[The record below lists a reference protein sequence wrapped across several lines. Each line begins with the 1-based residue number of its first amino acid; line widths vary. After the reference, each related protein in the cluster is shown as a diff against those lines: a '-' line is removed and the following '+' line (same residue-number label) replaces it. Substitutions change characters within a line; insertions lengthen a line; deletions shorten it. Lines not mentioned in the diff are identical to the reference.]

1 MTDSASSMPYIKHE
15 PDERAGDPNQYMM
28 SAPSYAAQQ
37 QYGNSFANSNHNQG
51 IDPSDLS
58 MQNGN
63 FNGVMPYSY
72 GSQQNLSSSFNLGN
86 SGFGDD
92 ELLEGLDLTGQQGQ
106 MTDFTVPPQQQDNH
120 RYPNQRQPT
129 GISMSHQGQMAH
141 VYSNTPDGPPI
152 QSPFLG
158 QFDFSQFKPTTS
170 HMSPHQNTLYDH
182 SFNNTKRPSM
192 HGTHRKSSDQ
202 RSPMTPR
209 TPAMA
214 GLQLGTPDSASF
226 PSQPIR
232 TSSLQNRQQKTLSGH
247 LGSSPDSYGSNSK
260 FLESPMS
267 APGHGS
273 HPNGISEVLKSGQHA
288 SLPKVGHGH
297 GTNGT
302 QNVDDKKRRRRDSH
316 NQVERRRRDNI
327 NERIQDLS
335 HLVPQHRLDD
345 DKVKKQLQNSSPLSG
360 NAGATSMSPPN
371 ANNAATSLLA
381 GASGRRAAST
391 AGNITLG
398 LPIEEKEK
406 GPNKGDILTGAV
418 GWTRDLMW
426 ALYQKY
432 VQDDELA
439 QHITQ
444 LGGTWPFE
452 ITEDERRMRTELMD
466 AIEKNDVATF
476 TYTRTHG
483 SGLRVPK
490 HTNLAG
496 DPVQGSNDVSPQSLL
511 ELSPGFHSG
520 GSGTNSGSGGPG
532 QPQFWNSA
540 GHPGMSFKE
549 EDEFMDMN

>member
-1 MTDSASSMPYIKHE
+1 MTDSVSSMPFIKHE
-15 PDERAGDPNQYMM
+15 PDERANDPNQYMM
-28 SAPSYAAQQ
+28 TSPTYANHQ
-37 QYGNSFANSNHNQG
+37 QYNNSFANTHHNQG

-63 FNGVMPYSY
+63 FNGMMPYSF

-106 MTDFTVPPQQQDNH
+106 MADFNVQPQQQNH
-120 RYPNQRQPT
+120 QRYSNQRQPS
-129 GISMSHQGQMAH
+129 GISMSHQGQMAN

-158 QFDFSQFKPTTS
+158 QFDYSQFKPGAS
-170 HMSPHQNTLYDH
+170 HMSPHQNAPYDH
-182 SFNNTKRPSM
+182 SFNNAKRPAM
-192 HGTHRKSSDQ
+192 HGTHRKSSEQ

-209 TPAMA
+209 TPAMNT
-214 GLQLGTPDSASF
+214 LQLGTPDSASYS
-226 PSQPIR
+226 SQPIR
-232 TSSLQNRQQKTLSGH
+232 TSSLQNRQQKTLSSH
-247 LGSSPDSYGSNSK
+247 LGSSPDSYGSTSK

-273 HPNGISEVLKSGQHA
+273 HHNGISEVLKSGQHA
-288 SLPKVGHGH
+288 SLPPKVGH

-345 DKVKKQLQNSSPLSG
+345 DKVKKQLQNNSPVSG
-360 NAGATSMSPPN
+360 NVGAASMSPPN
-371 ANNAATSLLA
+371 ASNTATSLLA

-398 LPIEEKEK
+398 RPIKKREK
-406 GPNKGDILTGAV
+406 GPKKEEILKGAV

-432 VQDDELA
+432 LQDDELA

-466 AIEKNDVATF
+466 AIEKNDISSF
-476 TYTRTHG
+476 GYTRTHG

-490 HTNLAG
+490 HTNMAG
-496 DPVQGSNDVSPQSLL
+496 DPMQGSNEMSPQSLL
-511 ELSPGFHSG
+511 DLSPGFHSG

-549 EDEFMDMN
+549 EDEFMADMN